1 MNEKPRLTEVL
12 RVYRMDDDRG
22 GSLVYEIVPSE
33 TSSPAQLLLDSAA
46 MLFASACAK
55 RPDFTVEN
63 LVSIAKPYRRGDD
76 GAESA

>member
-1 MNEKPRLTEVL
+1 MNEKPKLTEVL

-22 GSLVYEIVPSE
+22 GARLVYEIAQSE
-33 TSSPAQLLLDSAA
+33 LSPAQLLLDSAA
-46 MLFASACAK
+46 MLFASACAE